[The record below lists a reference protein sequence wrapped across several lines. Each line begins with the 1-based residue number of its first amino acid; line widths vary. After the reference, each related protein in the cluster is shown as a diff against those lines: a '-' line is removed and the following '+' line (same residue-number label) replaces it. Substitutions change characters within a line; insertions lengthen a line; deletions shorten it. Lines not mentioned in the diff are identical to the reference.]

1 MRLVVVV
8 LVGAL
13 LWMIWWVVGQTA
25 YEKGLAAWIEDRRD
39 DGWSADY
46 GELNTVGFPSR
57 FDTTVTD
64 VAMADP
70 DSGVAWTA
78 PFVQFLSLSYRPTRV
93 IAVLPHDHE
102 LSVAGETVAIHHDD
116 ARASIF
122 LDAST
127 SLALDGARLVVEALE
142 ARSDAGWSVA
152 LTQGRVAVER
162 VDAAVDTY
170 RLGTEATG
178 IVLPAPLR
186 AFLDPSRDLAD
197 TVSRLHLDATVALDG
212 PLDRAAVESG
222 FPALERI
229 DLADLSI
236 DWGGVKL
243 AARGELIVDSTGRP
257 DGTLLVT
264 TSDWKRL
271 LRMAVD
277 TGLVSSDA
285 TGALETAFGLIQNS
299 DGGLE
304 LPLGFGEGLMN
315 LGPIPLGPA
324 PVLP

>member
-13 LWMIWWVVGQTA
+13 LWMVWWVIGQIA
-25 YEKGLAAWIEDRRD
+25 YEKGLAAWIEDRRN
-39 DGWSADY
+39 DGWSANY

-64 VAMADP
+64 VALLDP
-70 DSGVAWTA
+70 QSGVAWTA

-93 IAVLPHDHE
+93 IAVLPHAHA

-127 SLALDGARLVVEALE
+127 SLGLDGARLVVEALE
-142 ARSDAGWSVA
+142 ARSDAGWTFA
-152 LTQGRVAVER
+152 LTQGRGAAER
-162 VDAAVDTY
+162 VEAAVDTY
-170 RLGTEATG
+170 RLGVEVSD
-178 IVLPAPLR
+178 IEPPEPLR

-197 TVSRLHLDATVALDG
+197 TVSRLHLDATVELDG
-212 PLDRAAVESG
+212 PLDRAAAESG
-222 FPALERI
+222 LPALKRI

-236 DWGGVKL
+236 DWGGVEL

-271 LRMAVD
+271 LRMAVE
-277 TGLVSSDA
+277 TGLVSLDA
-285 TGALETAFGLIQNS
+285 TGALETAFGVIETS
-299 DGGLE
+299 DGSLE
-304 LPLGFGEGLMN
+304 LPLAFGEGLMN

-324 PVLP
+324 PVLR